1 MNYRLLSSMIQSGIG
16 GTKTPATRSHG
27 GSTRSVERRQ
37 SAYTIVPIGRRPGRH
52 HLRLNSILKELN
64 DDSVAV
70 LQYEGNYCQY
80 DWAAI
85 SANPDGEHLPRTSF
99 GSFRDTYAHALERL
113 QAAGIRSLRRGFIT
127 NFYLDPAKH
136 GQWIETGDCHIECMA
151 NTLLPQRYFDHISR
165 GLNRTAILQW
175 LGGDVCNLNHW
186 QEQYNEEITSLAAQ
200 YSLPLIDI
208 NPLFLNRHYLEEC
221 YTADGMHP
229 NATGQAVINEIVA
242 NWVANRQK

>member
-27 GSTRSVERRQ
+27 GSARSVERRQ
-37 SAYTIVPIGRRPGRH
+37 SAFTIVPIGRRPGRH

-99 GSFRDTYAHALERL
+99 GSFRQKGTPSPVRV
-113 QAAGIRSLRRGFIT
+113 R
-127 NFYLDPAKH
+127 
-136 GQWIETGDCHIECMA
+136 MA
-151 NTLLPQRYFDHISR
+151 
-165 GLNRTAILQW
+165 TAIVL
-175 LGGDVCNLNHW
+175 
-186 QEQYNEEITSLAAQ
+186 
-200 YSLPLIDI
+200 
-208 NPLFLNRHYLEEC
+208 
-221 YTADGMHP
+221 
-229 NATGQAVINEIVA
+229 
-242 NWVANRQK
+242 

>member
-113 QAAGIRSLRRGFIT
+113 QAAGIRSALLT
-127 NFYLDPAKH
+127 LP
-136 GQWIETGDCHIECMA
+136 
-151 NTLLPQRYFDHISR
+151 TLLPQRYFDHISR

-186 QEQYNEEITSLAAQ
+186 QEQYNEEIASLAAQ

-229 NATGQAVINEIVA
+229 NATGQAVINELVA
-242 NWVANRQK
+242 NWVANRHK

>member
-1 MNYRLLSSMIQSGIG
+1 MNYRLLSCMIQSGIG

-37 SAYTIVPIGRRPGRH
+37 TAFTVVPIGRRPGRH

-64 DDSVAV
+64 EDSVAV

-113 QAAGIRSLRRGFIT
+113 QA
-127 NFYLDPAKH
+127 
-136 GQWIETGDCHIECMA
+136 TG
-151 NTLLPQRYFDHISR
+151 T
-165 GLNRTAILQW
+165 RTAL
-175 LGGDVCNLNHW
+175 LTLPVCNLNHW
-186 QEQYNEEITSLAAQ
+186 QEQYNEEIASLAAQ

-208 NPLFLNRHYLEEC
+208 NPMFLNRHYLEEC
-221 YTADGMHP
+221 YTSDGMHP

-242 NWVANRQK
+242 NWVANRHK